1 MNILILDN
9 NVQDLTPTNCGL
21 FQLYFYKNL
30 FDPEEKSKII
40 NHENLN
46 KTTIKT
52 VFNEMFTTDVDEN
65 KHLIKRRI

>member
-1 MNILILDN
+1 MNILTLDN
-9 NVQDLTPTNCGL
+9 NVQDLKLDCGL